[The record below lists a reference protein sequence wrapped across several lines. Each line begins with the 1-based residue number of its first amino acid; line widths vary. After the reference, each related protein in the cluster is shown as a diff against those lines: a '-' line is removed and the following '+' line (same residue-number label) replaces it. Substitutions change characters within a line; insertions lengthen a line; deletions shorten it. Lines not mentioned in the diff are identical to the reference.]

1 MTRNKLPILILPL
14 LLTGCVAHTSSIGI
28 KQEQD
33 VSTTISELQVAVANN
48 AQSIEDLKLENAKMR
63 GDIEKLEYQI
73 KQNEAAMAKNKIA
86 EEEQVEDNKLDQEV
100 IGNIDIDEQYK
111 LARKHHD
118 QNDYA
123 EAEKYYKAIVG
134 SKSVWYDEKAMFFLG
149 KMYADSGQYKKAII
163 SFQEFIDKYP
173 KSKNVANA
181 IYAQAESFLAL
192 NQKKDAEVFFKD
204 IVQRFPRTKEASL
217 ARKRLKAL

>member
-1 MTRNKLPILILPL
+1 M
-14 LLTGCVAHTSSIGI
+14 
-28 KQEQD
+28 
-33 VSTTISELQVAVANN
+33 
-48 AQSIEDLKLENAKMR
+48 
-63 GDIEKLEYQI
+63 
-73 KQNEAAMAKNKIA
+73 
-86 EEEQVEDNKLDQEV
+86 
-100 IGNIDIDEQYK
+100 
-111 LARKHHD
+111 
-118 QNDYA
+118 
-123 EAEKYYKAIVG
+123 G